1 MMHDLQ
7 ILSLETRFLADIGN
21 RWSDG
26 SKHLLLLPVTGLN
39 AWLTETNRF
48 DKFSVL

>member
-7 ILSLETRFLADIGN
+7 ILSLEVRFWADIGN

-48 DKFSVL
+48 D

>member
-1 MMHDLQ
+1 MMHDLP
-7 ILSLETRFLADIGN
+7 ILGLEGRFLTDIGN
-21 RWSDG
+21 RWSEG
-26 SKHLLLLPVTGLN
+26 SKHLLLFPVTGLN